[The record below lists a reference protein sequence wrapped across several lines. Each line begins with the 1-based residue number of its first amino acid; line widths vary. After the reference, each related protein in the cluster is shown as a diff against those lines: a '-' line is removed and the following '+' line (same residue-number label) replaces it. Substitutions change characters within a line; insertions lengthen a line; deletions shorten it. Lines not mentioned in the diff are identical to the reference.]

1 MLRYIN
7 ISSVIFACL
16 LFAASSMFGQRPL
29 EIDEIKVV
37 APYEPS
43 ISDAFKININ
53 PVIQDTMTVNID
65 FDYSIQPRKIV
76 TRFEPEPLTP
86 ARMRGEP
93 LPKLYRGLVKGG
105 FGNYQTP
112 YFEGFYNTL
121 RSNEYALGV
130 HLRHL
135 SSGSDIKGYENS
147 TFSQNRAN
155 VYGTR
160 FFRNTSLDANV
171 LFDRHTLRYY
181 GLPVDDNLFPAN
193 ADIRQRF
200 ELLSSTVGFGTH
212 FTDSTKLN
220 YRFGLEHHWLNDRFN
235 ASEHHF
241 RATAMLG
248 KEIGEDPFGLAW
260 KQYFQLDVSADYFYN
275 TTPSFLT
282 WDVFPVP
289 TDTFNTGIYSIR
301 PNIYSYY
308 DRIKFNIGVNLSV
321 EDDNASYEVRAYPL
335 AGFEA
340 MIVPDRLLFH
350 VGLKGGLEKQ
360 TLRSLSDTNPFVH
373 SSVHTGFSNL
383 RSEISGGFR
392 GSFSNK
398 LSYNLSIINS
408 NIDNYPLFK
417 NEYNPNKIV
426 SPNLYNRFDLFYDD
440 VTILNFRAELSARF
454 GERFSMRMRGD
465 YFDYSLDQQP
475 RAWHMPDYTMS
486 LNMKYNI
493 LNKIIL
499 TADLFGRGPVYGRD
513 LAFFENAEQE
523 RKLHDFYLDANLG
536 VEYRYTKVLSVFL
549 NFYNMQNESYERW
562 TFYPTQSFGFL
573 GGVSFAF

>member
-1 MLRYIN
+1 MFSKTYIN
-7 ISSVIFACL
+7 ISKILFLSL
-16 LFAASSMFGQRPL
+16 LFTANAGFGQRPL

-53 PVIQDTMTVNID
+53 PVILDTMTVQID

-76 TRFEPEPLTP
+76 TRFEPEPLSP

-93 LPKLYRGLVKGG
+93 LAKLYRGLVKGG

-135 SSGSDIKGYENS
+135 SSGNDIEGYDRS
-147 TFSQNRAN
+147 TFSQNKAN
-155 VYGTR
+155 FYGTR
-160 FFRNTSLDANV
+160 FFRNTSLDASV
-171 LFDRHTLRYY
+171 LFDRHSLRYY
-181 GLPVDDNLFPAN
+181 GLPENDTLFPAG
-193 ADIRQRF
+193 ADTKQRF
-200 ELLSSTVGFGTH
+200 ELLSSTIGFGTH
-212 FTDSTKLN
+212 FADSTRLN
-220 YRFGLEHHWLNDRFN
+220 YRFGLEHHWLNDRFD

-248 KEIGEDPFGLAW
+248 RDIGEDPFGLAW
-260 KQYFQLDVSADYFYN
+260 KQYFQLDVSADYFYKKAPGF
-275 TTPSFLT
+275 TQGVMPL
-282 WDVFPVP
+282 P

-301 PNIYSYY
+301 PGIYSYY
-308 DRIKFNIGVNLSV
+308 DRIKFNIGINLSV
-321 EDDNASYEVRAYPL
+321 QDSIANYEVRAYPV

-340 MIVPDRLLFH
+340 MIVPDKLLFH

-360 TLRSLSDTNPFVH
+360 SLRRLTDTNPFVH
-373 SSVHTGFSNL
+373 SSVQTGFSNV

-392 GSFSNK
+392 GSFGNK
-398 LSYNLSIINS
+398 LSYNLSVINS
-408 NIDNYPLFK
+408 NIDNYPLFF
-417 NEYNPNKIV
+417 NMYRPDG
-426 SPNLYNRFDLFYDD
+426 PFPMLDNRFGLFYDD

-454 GERFSMRMRGD
+454 GERFSMRLQGD
-465 YFDYSLDQQP
+465 YFDYSLEQMLK
-475 RAWHMPDYTMS
+475 AWHMPDYTMS
-486 LNMKYNI
+486 LNMKYN
-493 LNKIIL
+493 LQDKIIL
-499 TADLFGRGPVYGRD
+499 TADLFGRGPAYGID
-513 LAFFENAEQE
+513 LENFANPA
-523 RKLHDFYLDANLG
+523 RRLHDFYLDANLG

-562 TFYPTQSFGFL
+562 TYYPTQSFGFL
-573 GGVSFAF
+573 GGISYSFR